1 MPLKTP
7 RATYLERAQYLEA
20 KAKVLRRRARA
31 LRQQAQVQTAHVILR
46 PKKEF
51 FDAFPNL
58 KGIKLGL
65 IRWSRDKN
73 NLIVAIEGNKTATA
87 FRADWFH
94 GLKALEEK
102 PR

>member
-7 RATYLERAQYLEA
+7 GATYLERAQYLEA
-20 KAKVLRRRARA
+20 KAKVLRRQARV
-31 LRQQAQVQTAHVILR
+31 LRRRAQVQTPQVTLR

-65 IRWSRDKN
+65 IRWSRDKR
-73 NLIVAIEGNKTATA
+73 NLIVAIEGNKTATE
-87 FRADWFH
+87 FSPDWFY
-94 GLKALEEK
+94 GMKVLEGRPK
-102 PR
+102 

>member
-1 MPLKTP
+1 MPVKSAA
-7 RATYLERAQYLEA
+7 ATYLEKAQYLEA

-65 IRWSRDKN
+65 IRWSRDKR
-73 NLIVAIEGNKTATA
+73 NLIVAIEGNKTATE
-87 FRADWFH
+87 FSPDWFY
-94 GLKALEEK
+94 GMKVLEGRPK
-102 PR
+102 